1 MIQGSVL
8 GPLLFAIF
16 IHDVDDGI
24 RNCFLL
30 KYADDIRIYR
40 CFEYDEKSQSKN
52 SSRVA
57 KVEVVSGVRF
67 MRVGREIGVG
77 KREI

>member
-1 MIQGSVL
+1 MYICTTCIVGQC
-8 GPLLFAIF
+8 
-16 IHDVDDGI
+16 
-24 RNCFLL
+24 R
-30 KYADDIRIYR
+30 
-40 CFEYDEKSQSKN
+40 
-52 SSRVA
+52 RVA